1 MKKVVFCFLAS
12 FFILLAA
19 GSFVEPATHRFKTPN
34 SLSAG
39 NQFGVLYWYFDNTF
53 VGYFQ
58 GCRIY
63 ATGLIT
69 MRDDGSYTLSPD
81 FSFRAECTFHR
92 ISATAVVNAERT
104 EVISSLYINTDE
116 EPSQELTADESREMD
131 GVVLTMV
138 QNLK

>member
-1 MKKVVFCFLAS
+1 MKKAIFCFLALFIILSTTSS
-12 FFILLAA
+12 FLEHETPK
-19 GSFVEPATHRFKTPN
+19 SKTTNRPTI
-34 SLSAG
+34 G

-69 MRDDGSYTLSPD
+69 IRDDGSYTLSPD
-81 FSFRAECTFHR
+81 FAFRAECTFHT
-92 ISATAVVNAERT
+92 ISASAVVNSERT
-104 EVISSLYINTDE
+104 EVTSSLYINTDE
-116 EPSQELTADESREMD
+116 EPYQELNADESREMD
-131 GVVLTMV
+131 DVVLTMV